1 MTQSACL
8 RDGPPEFVIE
18 SASLIRTKFRE
29 EMPIVDPVR
38 FEDYQR
44 AYSDQLSLEEE
55 NFDV

>member
-8 RDGPPEFVIE
+8 RDGPPEFGIE
-18 SASLIRTKFRE
+18 SASFIRAKFRE
-29 EMPIVDPVR
+29 ELPIVEPVR

>member
-1 MTQSACL
+1 
-8 RDGPPEFVIE
+8 
-18 SASLIRTKFRE
+18 
-29 EMPIVDPVR
+29 MPIVDPVR